1 VEAEQQNKPL
11 RTHGFDAALTGG
23 ADTPSHLPFSGLA
36 PYSAGMREIVW
47 DTETTGIFPGDG
59 HRIVE
64 IGAVE
69 MIDRVVTGKTF
80 HTYIDPCRA
89 MPKDAQ
95 GVHGLST
102 AFLTG
107 QPVFEMIIDGFLAFI
122 GDSPLVAHNAAFD
135 MEFLNTEL
143 KRAGMPVI
151 PQSRAIDTLEIS
163 RKINPGAKHTL
174 DALCNRYGIDLSG
187 RTKHGALVDA
197 ELLARVYV
205 ELTGGR
211 QIGFDLASQAVV
223 EELVVDRVNFGI
235 RDHVALPEELERHA
249 AFIASLKDPVWLQ

>member
-1 VEAEQQNKPL
+1 MTQQI
-11 RTHGFDAALTGG
+11 
-23 ADTPSHLPFSGLA
+23 
-36 PYSAGMREIVW
+36 REIVF

-69 MIDRVVTGKTF
+69 MIDKVCTGRNF

-95 GVHGLST
+95 NVHGLST

-107 QPVFEMIIDGFLAFI
+107 QPVFEMIVDEFLTFI
-122 GDSPLVAHNAAFD
+122 EDSPLVAHNAAFD
-135 MEFLNTEL
+135 MEFLNYEL
-143 KRAGMPVI
+143 KRANLPLI
-151 PQSRAIDTLEIS
+151 PHARAIDTLEIS

-174 DALCNRYGIDLSG
+174 DALCSRYGIDLSG
-187 RTKHGALVDA
+187 RTKHGALIDA

-235 RDHVALPEELERHA
+235 RDHVALPDEIERHA
-249 AFIASLKDPVWLQ
+249 AFVATLKDPVWLQ

>member
-1 VEAEQQNKPL
+1 
-11 RTHGFDAALTGG
+11 
-23 ADTPSHLPFSGLA
+23 
-36 PYSAGMREIVW
+36 MREIVW

-69 MIDRVVTGKTF
+69 MIDRVVTGRRF
-80 HTYIDPCRA
+80 HTYVDPCRP

-95 GVHGLST
+95 AVHGLSSD
-102 AFLTG
+102 FLTG
-107 QPVFEMIIDGFLAFI
+107 QPVFEMIVDEFLAFI
-122 GDSPLVAHNAAFD
+122 ADSPLVAHNAAFD
-135 MEFLNTEL
+135 MEFLNYEL
-143 KRAGMPVI
+143 KRANLPLV
-151 PQSRAIDTLEIS
+151 PHSRAIDTLEIS
-163 RKINPGAKHTL
+163 RRINPGAKHTL
-174 DALCNRYGIDLSG
+174 DALCARYGIDLSG

-211 QIGFDLASQAVV
+211 QIGLDLAADPVPQ
-223 EELVVDRVNFGI
+223 ELVVDRVNFGI

-249 AFIASLKDPVWLQ
+249 AFVAGLKDPLWLQ

>member
-1 VEAEQQNKPL
+1 
-11 RTHGFDAALTGG
+11 
-23 ADTPSHLPFSGLA
+23 
-36 PYSAGMREIVW
+36 MREIVW
-47 DTETTGIFPGDG
+47 DTETTGIFPGEG

-69 MIDRVVTGKTF
+69 MVGKVLTGRNF
-80 HTYIDPCRA
+80 HTYVDPCRA
-89 MPKDAQ
+89 MPRDAQ
-95 GVHGLST
+95 AVHGLST

-107 QPVFEMIIDGFLAFI
+107 QPVFEMVVDEFLAFV
-122 GDSPLVAHNAAFD
+122 GDAPLVAHNAAFD

-143 KRAGMPVI
+143 KRAGLATI
-151 PQSRAIDTLEIS
+151 PQSRSIDTLEIS

-187 RTKHGALVDA
+187 RAKHGALIDA

-211 QIGFDLASQAVV
+211 QIGFELVSEVV
-223 EELVVDRVNFGI
+223 EVELVVDRVNFGI

-249 AFIASLKDPVWLQ
+249 VFIASLKDPLWLQ

>member
-1 VEAEQQNKPL
+1 
-11 RTHGFDAALTGG
+11 
-23 ADTPSHLPFSGLA
+23 
-36 PYSAGMREIVW
+36 MREIVW

-69 MIDRVVTGKTF
+69 MIDRVVTGRTF
-80 HTYIDPCRA
+80 HTYVDPCRS

-95 GVHGLST
+95 AVHGLSSD
-102 AFLTG
+102 FLTG
-107 QPVFEMIIDGFLAFI
+107 QPVFEMIVDDFLAFI
-122 GDSPLVAHNAAFD
+122 GDAPLVAHNAAFD

-143 KRAGMPVI
+143 KRANLPTI
-151 PQSRAIDTLEIS
+151 PYARAIDTLEIS
-163 RKINPGAKHTL
+163 RRINPGAKHTL
-174 DALCNRYGIDLSG
+174 DALCARYGIDLSG

-211 QIGFDLASQAVV
+211 QIGFDLATEAVV

-249 AFIASLKDPVWLQ
+249 AFVAGLKDPLWLQ

>member
-1 VEAEQQNKPL
+1 
-11 RTHGFDAALTGG
+11 
-23 ADTPSHLPFSGLA
+23 
-36 PYSAGMREIVW
+36 MREIVF

-69 MIDRVVTGKTF
+69 MVNKVVTGRSF
-80 HTYIDPCRA
+80 HTYIDPERP

-95 GVHGLST
+95 NVHGLST

-107 QPVFEMIIDGFLAFI
+107 QPVFEMIINDFLAFI
-122 GDSPLVAHNAAFD
+122 EDSPLVAHNAAFD
-135 MEFLNTEL
+135 MEFLNWEL
-143 KRAGMPVI
+143 KRARLPLI
-151 PQSRAIDTLEIS
+151 PHGRAIDTLEIS

-187 RTKHGALVDA
+187 RTKHGALIDA
-197 ELLARVYV
+197 ELLALVYV

-211 QIGFDLASQAVV
+211 QIGFDLASQAVTEDLPV
-223 EELVVDRVNFGI
+223 ERVNFGI
-235 RDHVALPEELERHA
+235 RHHVALPEELERHE
-249 AFIASLKDPVWLQ
+249 AFIASLKDPIWLH